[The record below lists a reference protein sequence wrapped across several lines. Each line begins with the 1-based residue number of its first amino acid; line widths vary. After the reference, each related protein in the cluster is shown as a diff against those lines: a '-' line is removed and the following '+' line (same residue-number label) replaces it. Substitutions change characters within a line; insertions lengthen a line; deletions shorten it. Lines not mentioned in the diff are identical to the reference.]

1 MNQDTH
7 NGADPQIEAPHGQRR
22 ALMSFCAQATEDELH
37 AAVTALAPLP
47 DVRDARPVS
56 TGLVMLRG
64 RIGGDGGAFNLGE
77 ATVTRAA
84 IVLATGETGFS
95 YILGRA
101 PAKARLA
108 AIIDALGQNP
118 AWAARLEAAFV
129 VPVMARVDAE
139 RATARAQTEATKV
152 NFFTL
157 VRGED

>member
-1 MNQDTH
+1 MDHVSNHGANTPQD
-7 NGADPQIEAPHGQRR
+7 APHEKRR
-22 ALMSFCAQATEDELH
+22 ALMSVCAKATEEELQ
-37 AAVTALAPLP
+37 AAVAALDPLP
-47 DVRDARPVS
+47 AFRDARPVS
-56 TGLVMLRG
+56 TGLVMVRG
-64 RIGGDGGAFNLGE
+64 RVGGDGNAFNLGE

-84 IVLATGETGFS
+84 VTLATGEAGFS
-95 YILGRA
+95 YILGRS

-118 AWAARLEAAFV
+118 AWAARLQDAFV
-129 VPVMARVDAE
+129 TPVLSRIEAE